1 MDIKIY
7 FDEDSEYSEFNYNNK
22 DYRLGI
28 VVVSNNHIYKINIY
42 GITRLNQEF
51 DESANN
57 GEIFYVEPNLI
68 IVEEVNKQN
77 IINAILGVCK
87 EFHFL
92 SQLKTED
99 DNDLSNHIND
109 Y

>member
-7 FDEDSEYSEFNYNNK
+7 FDEDNEYSEFNYNNK
-22 DYRLGI
+22 D
-28 VVVSNNHIYKINIY
+28 SNNHIYKINIY

-68 IVEEVNKQN
+68 IVEEVNKHN

-87 EFHFL
+87 EFNFL

-99 DNDLSNHIND
+99 DIDLSNYINV

>member
-28 VVVSNNHIYKINIY
+28 MVVSNNHIYKINIY

-51 DESANN
+51 DESTNN

-77 IINAILGVCK
+77 IINAILGVCS
-87 EFHFL
+87 EYDFL
-92 SQLKTED
+92 SHLKAETD
-99 DNDLSNHIND
+99 IDLSKYIRV

>member
-7 FDEDSEYSEFNYNNK
+7 FDEDNEYSEFNYNNK

-28 VVVSNNHIYKINIY
+28 VVVS
-42 GITRLNQEF
+42 T
-51 DESANN
+51 NN

-68 IVEEVNKQN
+68 IVEEVNKHN

-87 EFHFL
+87 EFNFL

-99 DNDLSNHIND
+99 DIDLSNYINV